1 MHLSGSARRGPPDFE
16 PVGTEKE
23 RVARASPELV
33 VGYRPEVGDL
43 VVHVAGFVT
52 ADRKRF
58 DTRLS
63 RVITPQCGGFRM
75 DLLPPG
81 SYVASMN
88 VTKVS
93 LGLMLLAVSSII
105 VFATGIVDGSIPVL
119 LAAIGALGMAAGTLL
134 FGTGDEGRP
143 V

>member
-1 MHLSGSARRGPPDFE
+1 
-16 PVGTEKE
+16 
-23 RVARASPELV
+23 
-33 VGYRPEVGDL
+33 
-43 VVHVAGFVT
+43 VAGFVT

-75 DLLPPG
+75 GLLPPG